1 METPFLTKCLF
12 EFIGTLV
19 LILIGDGVVANNC
32 LKGTKGNNGGWIV
45 ITIAW
50 GLAVMC
56 GVLIAGPYSG
66 AHLSPAVTLGFAVAG
81 AFPWAHVAGYIAA
94 QMLGAFCGATL
105 VYIYYKDHYDIT
117 DDAVT
122 KLGTFCTIPAIENK
136 WRNFFCEVVAT
147 MLLIFVILAIGNA
160 ENTPEVGLGG
170 IGSFPTAML
179 IMAVGM
185 SLGGTTG
192 YSLNPARDLGP
203 RIAHALLPIKGKGGS
218 DWGYSWVPVMGPLTG
233 AALAALAYC
242 AVYNF

>member
-1 METPFLTKCLF
+1 METSFFTQCLF

-19 LILIGDGVVANNC
+19 LILMGDGVVANNT

-45 ITIAW
+45 ITLAW

-81 AFPWAHVAGYIAA
+81 TFPWAHVAGYIVA

-105 VYIYYKDHYDIT
+105 VYLYYKDHFDIT
-117 DDAVT
+117 DDKAT
-122 KLGTFCTIPAIENK
+122 KLGIFCTIPAIENK
-136 WRNFFCEVVAT
+136 GRNLFCEVVAT

-160 ENTPEVGLGG
+160 ENTPAVGMGG
-170 IGSFPTAML
+170 LASFPTAML
-179 IMAVGM
+179 IVAVGM

-192 YSLNPARDLGP
+192 YALNPARDLGP
-203 RIAHALLPIKGKGGS
+203 RIAHAILPIKGKGSSGW
-218 DWGYSWVPVMGPLTG
+218 DYSWVPIVGPLAG
-233 AALAALAYC
+233 AALAALAYV

>member
-19 LILIGDGVVANNC
+19 LILMGDGVVANNC

-81 AFPWAHVAGYIAA
+81 AFPWVHVAGYIAA

-160 ENTPEVGLGG
+160 ENTPDVGLGG

>member
-19 LILIGDGVVANNC
+19 LILMGDGVVANNC
-32 LKGTKGNNGGWIV
+32 LKGTKGNNAGWIV
-45 ITIAW
+45 ITMAW

-66 AHLSPAVTLGFAVAG
+66 AHLSPAVTVGFAVAG
-81 AFPWAHVAGYIAA
+81 AFPWAHVAGYIVA

-105 VYIYYKDHYDIT
+105 VYLFYKDHFDIT
-117 DDAVT
+117 DDKAT
-122 KLGTFCTIPAIENK
+122 KLGVFCTIPAIENK
-136 WRNFFCEVVAT
+136 RSNFFSEVVAT

-160 ENTPEVGLGG
+160 ENTPAVGMGG
-170 IGSFPTAML
+170 LGSFPTAML

-192 YSLNPARDLGP
+192 YALNPARDLGP
-203 RIAHALLPIKGKGGS
+203 RLAHAILPIKGKGAS
-218 DWGYSWVPVMGPLTG
+218 NWNYSWVPAFGPLVG
-233 AALAALAYC
+233 AALAALAYM

>member
-19 LILIGDGVVANNC
+19 LILMGDGVVANNC

-81 AFPWAHVAGYIAA
+81 AFSWAHVAGYIAA

-218 DWGYSWVPVMGPLTG
+218 DWGYSWVPAMGPLTG

-242 AVYNF
+242 AVYNY

>member
-19 LILIGDGVVANNC
+19 LILMGDGVVANNC

-203 RIAHALLPIKGKGGS
+203 RIAHALLPSKGKGGS

>member
-19 LILIGDGVVANNC
+19 LILMGDGVVANNC
-32 LKGTKGNNGGWIV
+32 LKGTKGNNAGWIV
-45 ITIAW
+45 ITMAW

-66 AHLSPAVTLGFAVAG
+66 AHLSPAVTVGFAVAG
-81 AFPWAHVAGYIAA
+81 AFPWAHVAGYIVA

-105 VYIYYKDHYDIT
+105 VYLFYKDHFDIT
-117 DDAVT
+117 DDKAT
-122 KLGTFCTIPAIENK
+122 KLGVFCTIPAIENK
-136 WRNFFCEVVAT
+136 RSNFFSEVVAT

-160 ENTPEVGLGG
+160 ENTPAVGMGG
-170 IGSFPTAML
+170 LGSFPTAML

-192 YSLNPARDLGP
+192 YALNPARDLGP
-203 RIAHALLPIKGKGGS
+203 RLAHAILPIKGKGAS
-218 DWGYSWVPVMGPLTG
+218 NWNYSWVPAFGPLVG
-233 AALAALAYC
+233 AALAAVAYM

>member
-1 METPFLTKCLF
+1 METPFFTKCLF

-19 LILIGDGVVANNC
+19 LILMGDGVVANNC

>member
-19 LILIGDGVVANNC
+19 LILMGDGVVANNC

-233 AALAALAYC
+233 AVLAALAYC

>member
-19 LILIGDGVVANNC
+19 LILMGDGVVANNC

-203 RIAHALLPIKGKGGS
+203 RIAHALLPIKGKGSS

>member
-19 LILIGDGVVANNC
+19 LILMGDGVVANNC

-233 AALAALAYC
+233 AALAALAYV

>member
-1 METPFLTKCLF
+1 METPFFTKCLF

-19 LILIGDGVVANNC
+19 LILMGDGVVANNT

-66 AHLSPAVTLGFAVAG
+66 AHLSPAVTVGFAVAG
-81 AFPWAHVAGYIAA
+81 TFPWSQVLGYIVA
-94 QMLGAFCGATL
+94 QMLGAFCGASI
-105 VYIYYKDHYDIT
+105 VYFYYKDHFDVT
-117 DDAVT
+117 DDKDT
-122 KLGTFCTIPAIENK
+122 KLGIFCTIPAIKNHP
-136 WRNFFCEVVAT
+136 RNFFCEVVAT
-147 MLLIFVILAIGNA
+147 MLLIFVILAIGNN

-185 SLGGTTG
+185 TLGGTTG
-192 YSLNPARDLGP
+192 YALNPARDLGP
-203 RIAHALLPIKGKGGS
+203 RIAHALLPIKGKGS
-218 DWGYSWVPVMGPLTG
+218 SQWSYSWVPAFGPLLG
-233 AALAALAYC
+233 AVLAALAYA

>member
-19 LILIGDGVVANNC
+19 LILMGDGVVANNC

-242 AVYNF
+242 AVYNL

>member
-19 LILIGDGVVANNC
+19 LILMGDGVVANNC

-81 AFPWAHVAGYIAA
+81 AFPWAHVVGYIAA

>member
-12 EFIGTLV
+12 EFIGTLG
-19 LILIGDGVVANNC
+19 LILMGDGVVANNC

-203 RIAHALLPIKGKGGS
+203 RIAHALLPIKGKGDS
-218 DWGYSWVPVMGPLTG
+218 DWGYSWVPVLGPLTG

>member
-19 LILIGDGVVANNC
+19 LILMGDGVVANNC

-203 RIAHALLPIKGKGGS
+203 RITRFAPH
-218 DWGYSWVPVMGPLTG
+218 
-233 AALAALAYC
+233 
-242 AVYNF
+242 

>member
-1 METPFLTKCLF
+1 
-12 EFIGTLV
+12 
-19 LILIGDGVVANNC
+19 
-32 LKGTKGNNGGWIV
+32 
-45 ITIAW
+45 
-50 GLAVMC
+50 
-56 GVLIAGPYSG
+56 
-66 AHLSPAVTLGFAVAG
+66 
-81 AFPWAHVAGYIAA
+81 
-94 QMLGAFCGATL
+94 MLGAFCGATL
-105 VYIYYKDHYDIT
+105 VYIYYKAHYYIT
-117 DDAVT
+117 DHAVT

>member
-19 LILIGDGVVANNC
+19 LILMGDGVVANNC
-32 LKGTKGNNGGWIV
+32 LKGTKGNNAGWIV
-45 ITIAW
+45 ITMAW

-66 AHLSPAVTLGFAVAG
+66 AHLSPAVTVGFAVAG
-81 AFPWAHVAGYIAA
+81 AFPWAHVAGYIVA

-105 VYIYYKDHYDIT
+105 VYLFYKDHFDIT
-117 DDAVT
+117 DDKAT
-122 KLGTFCTIPAIENK
+122 KLGVFCTIPAIENK
-136 WRNFFCEVVAT
+136 RSNFFSEVVAT

-160 ENTPEVGLGG
+160 ENTPAVGMGG
-170 IGSFPTAML
+170 LGSFPTAML

-192 YSLNPARDLGP
+192 YALNPARDLGP
-203 RIAHALLPIKGKGGS
+203 RLAHALLPIKDKGAS
-218 DWGYSWVPVMGPLTG
+218 NWNYSWVPAFGPIVG
-233 AALAALAYC
+233 AALAAVAYM

>member
-19 LILIGDGVVANNC
+19 LILMGDGVVANNC

-56 GVLIAGPYSG
+56 GVLIAGPYTG

-81 AFPWAHVAGYIAA
+81 AFPWAHVAGFIAA

>member
-19 LILIGDGVVANNC
+19 LILMGDGVVANNC

-81 AFPWAHVAGYIAA
+81 AFPWAYVAGYIAA

>member
-19 LILIGDGVVANNC
+19 LILMGDGVVANNC

-81 AFPWAHVAGYIAA
+81 AFPWAQVAGYIAA

>member
-1 METPFLTKCLF
+1 METPFFTQCLF

-19 LILIGDGVVANNC
+19 LILMGDGVVANNC
-32 LKGTKGNNGGWIV
+32 LKGTKGNNAGWIV
-45 ITIAW
+45 ITMAW

-66 AHLSPAVTLGFAVAG
+66 AHLSPAVTVGLAVAG
-81 AFPWAHVAGYIAA
+81 SFPWANVAGYIVA

-105 VYIYYKDHYDIT
+105 VYLFYKDHFDIT
-117 DDAVT
+117 DDKAT
-122 KLGTFCTIPAIENK
+122 KLGVFCTIPAIENK
-136 WRNFFCEVVAT
+136 RSNFFSEVVAT

-160 ENTPEVGLGG
+160 ENTPTVGMGG
-170 IGSFPTAML
+170 LGSFPTAML

-192 YSLNPARDLGP
+192 YALNPARDLGP
-203 RIAHALLPIKGKGGS
+203 RLAHAILPIKGKGS
-218 DWGYSWVPVMGPLTG
+218 SNWNYSWVPAFGPIVG
-233 AALAALAYC
+233 AALAAVAYM

>member
-19 LILIGDGVVANNC
+19 LILMGDGVVANNC

-81 AFPWAHVAGYIAA
+81 AFPWAHVVGYIAA

-218 DWGYSWVPVMGPLTG
+218 DWGYSWVPVLGPLTG
-233 AALAALAYC
+233 AALAALAYM